1 MDILKN
7 IIQSSLFGLLLL
19 VSASSTAQDRT
30 ELEKQR
36 AEIQAEIEQ
45 VKRRLDETS
54 SNKKETLGQLALLQ
68 RKLRLRESAIRNLNQ
83 QITSMQRDINKSRNE
98 IATLKKELDTLKSQ
112 YAQSIV
118 YAYKNRSNYEYLNFI
133 FSATSFN
140 DALKR
145 VEYLKAYRKM
155 REQHANDI
163 LATQELLAKKI
174 EQLEKSIAEKDSV
187 LAKQQEERKVLV
199 EETNETNRIVN
210 ALKSREKE
218 LNKELTAK
226 RNADQKLKS
235 AISAAIA
242 REAELARERE
252 LAARKAREAANP
264 PAAAPSG
271 ADAKKED
278 APVAKADAPKPAERK
293 SVFEA
298 TPEGAIISDNFEKN
312 KGRLPWP
319 IDAGNIKIPFGTYGI
334 PGTRLTNVNPGLTLE
349 TAPGADVKAV
359 FGGVITS
366 VFNLDGSSV
375 VLVQH
380 GKYFTGY
387 SGLRGVTVKKGQQIT
402 AGEVLGKADTGEIEF
417 LLMLE
422 KQNLDP
428 EAWLR
433 KK

>member
-1 MDILKN
+1 MDILKS
-7 IIQSSLFGLLLL
+7 ILKTSLICICLLAT
-19 VSASSTAQDRT
+19 SAIFAQDRS

-45 VKRRLDETS
+45 VRKSLNETT
-54 SNKKETLGQLALLQ
+54 SNRKESLGQLALLQ

-83 QITSMQRDINKSRNE
+83 QITTMQRDINKSRNE
-98 IATLKKELDTLKSQ
+98 ISTLKSELDTLKMQ
-112 YAQSIV
+112 YEHSIV
-118 YAYKNRSNYEYLNFI
+118 YAYKNRSNYEFLNFI

-145 VEYLKAYRKM
+145 VEYLKAYRKI
-155 REQHANDI
+155 REQHAKDI
-163 LATQELLAKKI
+163 LSTQELLTKKI
-174 EQLEKSIAEKDSV
+174 AQLEKNIAEKDNT
-187 LAKQQEERKVLV
+187 LAKQQEERKTLV
-199 EETNETNRIVN
+199 EETKEKNQIVN
-210 ALKSREKE
+210 RLRSREKE

-242 REAELARERE
+242 REAQLARERE
-252 LAARKAREAANP
+252 LAAIKAREAANP
-264 PAAAPSG
+264 PASAAEE
-271 ADAKKED
+271 AKKED
-278 APVAKADAPKPAERK
+278 APVVKADAPKPAERK

-319 IDAGNIKIPFGTYGI
+319 IDIGNIKIPFGTYGI

-349 TAPGADVKAV
+349 TEVGTDVKAV

-366 VFNLDGSSV
+366 VFNLDGSTV

-387 SGLRGVTVKKGQQIT
+387 SGLRGVVVKKGQEVK
-402 AGEVLGKADTGEIEF
+402 AGEVLGKSDTGEMEF
-417 LLMLE
+417 LLMQE
-422 KQNLDP
+422 RQNLDP
-428 EAWLR
+428 EHWLR